1 MNKAGRQGDRS
12 VSNFVSVLSGLIDR
26 LAERVFAKVPLFGVE
41 VEGIVLWLAVPMVIF
56 TVYLG
61 FLNIRA
67 LPLALRIVRGHFH
80 DPKAPGSVSQFA
92 ALSTALSGTVG
103 LGNIAGTAIGISI
116 GGPGA
121 AFWMF
126 VIAWFAM
133 SLKMAEVTL
142 GVRYRI
148 QHADGSVSGGPMYTL
163 SRGLKGLGL
172 ERTGRFLAVF
182 YAVCAL
188 GGAIPLL
195 QVNQSFAQVSAVTG
209 ITNGWAYGAFM
220 AVAVGAVIVG
230 SIGWIARVT
239 SRLVPAMCVFYV
251 AGCAIII
258 LMNIEALPG
267 AIATIVHDAFAADSI
282 AGGAIGAFV
291 VGMRRTVYST
301 EAGIG
306 SAVIAHSAAKTSE
319 PVSEGLVALLE
330 PFIDTVIVCTITAIA
345 IVVAGTYLHGHEGI
359 AITSA
364 AFATVSAWFPY
375 VLAVAVFLFA
385 YSTLIAWGYYGIQ
398 AWGYLFGHSRFS
410 QTSYRLLYCLM
421 LPIGAVL
428 DLGRVVDLI
437 DSLFFLMAVPNILG
451 LYLLAPELKR
461 MVTDYLRR
469 IKSGEIKPNA

>member
-1 MNKAGRQGDRS
+1 MSDVVTA
-12 VSNFVSVLSGLIDR
+12 LSGVIDS
-26 LAERVFAKVPLFGVE
+26 LAANVFAKVPLFGVE
-41 VEGIVLWLAVPMVIF
+41 VEGIVLWLAAPMVLF
-56 TVYLG
+56 TLYLG
-61 FLNIRA
+61 FPNLRA
-67 LPLALRIVRGHFH
+67 LPLALRVVRGHFH
-80 DPKAPGSVSQFA
+80 DPTAPGSVSQFA

-133 SLKMAEVTL
+133 TLKMAEVTL

-148 QHADGSVSGGPMYTL
+148 EHADGSVSGGPMYTL
-163 SRGLKGLGL
+163 SRGLAGLGL
-172 ERTGRFLAVF
+172 QRTGKFLAVF
-182 YAVCAL
+182 YAICAL

-195 QVNQSFAQVSAVTG
+195 QVNQSYAQVSAVTG
-209 ITNGWAYGAFM
+209 LDNGWIYGILLAI
-220 AVAVGAVIVG
+220 AVGAVVVG
-230 SIGWIARVT
+230 SIGWIATVT
-239 SRLVPAMCVFYV
+239 SRLVPAMCIFYL
-251 AGCAIII
+251 AGCAII
-258 LMNIEALPG
+258 LFSNITALPD
-267 AIATIVHDAFAADSI
+267 ALLLIIRDAFSADSV

-306 SAVIAHSAAKTSE
+306 SAVIAHSAAQTRE

-330 PFIDTVIVCTITAIA
+330 PFIDTVVICTITAVT
-345 IVVAGTYLHGHEGI
+345 IVVAGTYAQGLEGV

-364 AFATVSAWFPY
+364 AFASVASWFPY

-398 AWGYLFGHSRFS
+398 AWSYLFGHSKAS
-410 QTSYRLLYCLM
+410 QTFYRLLYCVM
-421 LPIGAVL
+421 LPFGAVL
-428 DLGRVVDLI
+428 DLSRVVNLI
-437 DSLFFLMAVPNILG
+437 DSMFFLMAIPNIIG

-461 MVTDYLRR
+461 MVSDYLRR
-469 IKSGEIKPNA
+469 VKSGEIKPSA

>member
-1 MNKAGRQGDRS
+1 MSD
-12 VSNFVSVLSGLIDR
+12 VVTVLSGLIDR

-41 VEGIVLWLAVPMVIF
+41 VEGIVLWLAAPMVIF
-56 TVYLG
+56 TLYLG
-61 FLNIRA
+61 FLNLRA
-67 LPLALRIVRGHFH
+67 LPLAFRIVRGHFH
-80 DPKAPGSVSQFA
+80 DPTAPGSVSQFA

-148 QHADGSVSGGPMYTL
+148 EHPDGSVSGGPMYTL
-163 SRGLKGLGL
+163 SRGLKQLGL

-182 YAVCAL
+182 YAICAL

-209 ITNGWAYGAFM
+209 MTNGWLYGAFM

-239 SRLVPAMCVFYV
+239 SRLVPAMCVFYL

-258 LMNIEALPG
+258 LMNVEALPG
-267 AIATIVHDAFAADSI
+267 AIGLIVRDAFAADSL

-306 SAVIAHSAAKTSE
+306 SAVIAHSAAQTRE

-330 PFIDTVIVCTITAIA
+330 PFIDTVLICSITAIA
-345 IVVAGTYLHGHEGI
+345 IVVAGTYVGGHEGI

-364 AFATVSAWFPY
+364 AFASVSSWFPY
-375 VLAVAVFLFA
+375 VLAIAVFLFA
-385 YSTLIAWGYYGIQ
+385 YSTLIAWGYYGVQ
-398 AWGYLFGHSRFS
+398 AWGYLFGHSKFS
-410 QTSYRLLYCLM
+410 QTFYRLLYCLL
-421 LPIGAVL
+421 LPFGAVL
-428 DLGRVVDLI
+428 DLGRVVNLI
-437 DSLFFLMAVPNILG
+437 DSLFFLMAIPNIIG

-461 MVTDYLRR
+461 MVADYLRR
-469 IKSGEIKPNA
+469 IRSGEIKPTR

>member
-1 MNKAGRQGDRS
+1 MSD
-12 VSNFVSVLSGLIDR
+12 VITVLSNLIDQ
-26 LAERVFAKVPLFGVE
+26 LSEKVFAKVPLFGVE
-41 VEGIVLWLAVPMVIF
+41 VEGIVLWLAAPMLIF
-56 TVYLG
+56 TLYLG

-67 LPLALRIVRGHFH
+67 LPLALRIVRGHYH
-80 DPKAPGSVSQFA
+80 DPTAPGTVSQFA

-142 GVRYRI
+142 GLRYRVV
-148 QHADGSVSGGPMYTL
+148 HEDGSVSGGPMYTL
-163 SRGLKGLGL
+163 SRGLKQLGL
-172 ERTGRFLAVF
+172 ERTGKMLALF
-182 YAVCAL
+182 YTLCAL

-209 ITNGWAYGAFM
+209 LENGWVYGGVM

-230 SIGWIARVT
+230 SIGWIAHVT
-239 SRLVPAMCVFYV
+239 SRLVPAMCVFYI
-251 AGCAIII
+251 AGCAAIIF
-258 LMNIEALPG
+258 MNIEALPG
-267 AIATIVHDAFAADSI
+267 AIALIVKDAFDVDSL

-306 SAVIAHSAAKTSE
+306 SAVIAHSAAQTRE

-330 PFIDTVIVCTITAIA
+330 PLIDTMIICTITALA

-364 AFATVSAWFPY
+364 AFATVSSWFPY

-385 YSTLIAWGYYGIQ
+385 YSTLISWGYYGVQ
-398 AWGYLFGHSRFS
+398 SWCYLFGYSKTS
-410 QTSYRLLYCLM
+410 QTSFRLLYCLL
-421 LPIGAVL
+421 LPFGAVL
-428 DLGRVVDLI
+428 DMGRVVNLI
-437 DSLFFLMAVPNILG
+437 DSMFFLMAVPNIIG

-461 MVTDYLRR
+461 MVNDYLRR
-469 IKSGEIKPNA
+469 IRSGEIKPTT

>member
-1 MNKAGRQGDRS
+1 MTNII
-12 VSNFVSVLSGLIDR
+12 NFLSGLIDR

-41 VEGIVLWLAVPMVIF
+41 VEGIVLWLAAPMVVF
-56 TVYLG
+56 TLYLG
-61 FLNIRA
+61 FLNLRA

-80 DPKAPGSVSQFA
+80 DPTAPGSVSQFA

-126 VIAWFAM
+126 VIGWFAM
-133 SLKMAEVTL
+133 TLKMAEVTL
-142 GVRYRI
+142 GLRYRVV
-148 QHADGSVSGGPMYTL
+148 HEDGSVSGGPMYTL
-163 SRGLKGLGL
+163 SRGLREKGL
-172 ERTGRFLAVF
+172 ERTGRFLALF

-209 ITNGWAYGAFM
+209 FDNGWAYGAFM
-220 AVAVGAVIVG
+220 AVAVAAVVVG

-239 SRLVPAMCVFYV
+239 SRLVPAMCVFYLV
-251 AGCAIII
+251 GCAAIIF
-258 LMNIEALPG
+258 MNIEALPG
-267 AIATIVHDAFAADSI
+267 ALALIVRDAFAADSL

-306 SAVIAHSAAKTSE
+306 TAVIAHSAAKTRE

-330 PFIDTVIVCTITAIA
+330 PLIDTVVICTITGIA
-345 IVVAGTYLHGHEGI
+345 IVVAGTYTQGHEGV

-364 AFATVSAWFPY
+364 AFATVSPWFPY
-375 VLAVAVFLFA
+375 MLAVAVFLFA
-385 YSTLIAWGYYGIQ
+385 YSTLISWGYYGLQ
-398 AWGYLFGHSRFS
+398 SWSFLFGRSKVS
-410 QTSYRLLYCLM
+410 QILFRLLYCLL
-421 LPIGAVL
+421 LPFGAVL
-428 DLGRVVDLI
+428 DMGRVVDLI
-437 DSLFFLMAVPNILG
+437 DSMFFLMAVPNIVG

-461 MVTDYLRR
+461 MVDDYIRCIR
-469 IKSGEIKPNA
+469 SGEIKPTA

>member
-1 MNKAGRQGDRS
+1 MSEILN
-12 VSNFVSVLSGLIDR
+12 VLSGLIDR
-26 LAERVFAKVPLFGVE
+26 LEARVFAKIPLFGVD
-41 VEGIVLWLAVPMVIF
+41 VEGIVLWLAVPMVLF
-56 TVYLG
+56 TLYLG

-67 LPLALRIVRGHFH
+67 LPLAVRIVRGHFH
-80 DPKAPGSVSQFA
+80 DPTAPGSVSQFA

-142 GVRYRI
+142 GLRYRVE
-148 QHADGSVSGGPMYTL
+148 HPDGSVSGGPMYTL
-163 SRGLKGLGL
+163 SRGLKQLGL

-188 GGAIPLL
+188 GGAVPLL
-195 QVNQSFAQVSAVTG
+195 QVNQSFAQVGAVTG
-209 ITNGWAYGAFM
+209 ITNGWVYGAFM
-220 AVAVGAVIVG
+220 AVAVGAVIIG

-239 SRLVPAMCVFYV
+239 SRLVPAMCVFYL
-251 AGCAIII
+251 AGCAAIIF
-258 LMNIEALPG
+258 MNIEALPG
-267 AIATIVHDAFAADSI
+267 AIALIVKDAFTMDGV
-282 AGGAIGAFV
+282 AGGAVGAFV

-306 SAVIAHSAAKTSE
+306 SAVIAHSAAKTRE

-330 PFIDTVIVCTITAIA
+330 PFIDTVMICTITAIA
-345 IVVAGTYLHGHEGI
+345 IVVAGTYTGAHEGI

-364 AFATVSAWFPY
+364 AFATVSSWFPY

-385 YSTLIAWGYYGIQ
+385 YSTLISWGYYGVQ
-398 AWGYLFGHSRFS
+398 AWSYLFGHSKTS
-410 QTSYRLLYCLM
+410 QTSFRLLYCLL
-421 LPIGAVL
+421 LPFGAVL
-428 DLGRVVDLI
+428 DMGRVVSLI
-437 DSLFFLMAVPNILG
+437 DSMFFLMAVPNIIG

-461 MVTDYLRR
+461 MVDDYIRR
-469 IKSGEIKPNA
+469 VRTGEIKPTA